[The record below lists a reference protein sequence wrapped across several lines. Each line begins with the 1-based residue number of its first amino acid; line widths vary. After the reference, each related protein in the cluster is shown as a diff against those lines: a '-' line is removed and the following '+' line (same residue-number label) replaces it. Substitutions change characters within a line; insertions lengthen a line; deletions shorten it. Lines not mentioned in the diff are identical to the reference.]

1 MTYNNQTCNSPA
13 VSGDS
18 SVTTHNTGP
27 AKNYHEATKLTY
39 INLHNKPPLYK
50 SYVDVPVIPL
60 PQDFPGPEV
69 STLDAVAG
77 LVTESS
83 NTITAETLASLL
95 YYSAGLIRK
104 RFLTDVGEVHYRA
117 AASAGALYPIET
129 YLICQDMSGLQAGV
143 YHFSPR
149 DFTLNQLRIGDYRDI
164 LAEAAADEESIADS
178 AVTFI
183 FTSIFW
189 RSTWK
194 YRARGYRYCLW
205 DNGTMI
211 ANLTS
216 TASALGLFTNL
227 VLGFVDQEVDQLL
240 GVDGEHEASIC
251 LVSVGKGER
260 PASRPGPPDIAGVSA
275 RPSIPPE
282 QGIMYPEVLQMHSAS
297 LLHNRGEVRE
307 WRHPLNTRSS
317 PNWESLYL
325 IESLSSGE
333 PKPAALTQGIL
344 ERGSTRRY
352 SREPLA
358 FPQLS
363 ELLDN
368 VTKTLSA
375 DFLGVDGNSL
385 IDLYMIV
392 NSVDGLPS
400 GAYFFSPQHRGL
412 ELLEEG
418 DFREEA
424 GHLCFEQALGAD
436 ASVVVF
442 LMSDLEKVLEHYG
455 NRGYRAAQ
463 LEAGIIG
470 GKLYL
475 CAYSLDLGASGITF
489 YDDEITDFFAPH
501 AATKSAMFVVTLGK
515 RGRPN
520 RVRPFRSQVAVK
532 LDALARGAGQD

>member
-1 MTYNNQTCNSPA
+1 VTNYNTSL
-13 VSGDS
+13 VRD
-18 SVTTHNTGP
+18 
-27 AKNYHEATKLTY
+27 YHEATKLTY

-50 SYVDVPVIPL
+50 SYSDVPVVHL
-60 PQDFPGPEV
+60 TEDLKGPDV

-77 LVTESS
+77 LVPESS
-83 NTITAETLASLL
+83 GMFTLETVASLL

-104 RFLTDVGEVHYRA
+104 RTLTDVGEVHYRA

-129 YLICQDMSGLQAGV
+129 YLACRDMPGLEAGV

-149 DFTLNQLRIGDYRDI
+149 DFALNQLLTGDHLDT
-164 LAEAAADEESIADS
+164 LAQATADEESIADS

-205 DNGTMI
+205 DTGTMI

-216 TASALGLFTNL
+216 TASALGLPTRL
-227 VLGFVDQEVDQLL
+227 VLGFVDQEVDHLI

-251 LVSVGKGER
+251 LVSIGKGAR
-260 PASRPGPPDIAGVSA
+260 PSDRPSPPDIGRASTRAPASSA
-275 RPSIPPE
+275 PLEP
-282 QGIMYPEVLQMHSAS
+282 GITYPEVLQAHTAA
-297 LLHNRGEVRE
+297 LLQSRVDVEE
-307 WRHPLNTRSS
+307 WRRPLNTKSTQ
-317 PNWESLYL
+317 NWESLYL
-325 IESLSSGE
+325 LETLTGEES
-333 PKPAALTQGIL
+333 KPAALSQVVL
-344 ERGSTRRY
+344 QRGSTRRFA
-352 SREPLA
+352 REPLTFA
-358 FPQLS
+358 QLS
-363 ELLDN
+363 GLLDN
-368 VTKTLSA
+368 ATKTLSA
-375 DFLGVDGNSL
+375 DFLGADGDSL
-385 IDLYMIV
+385 VDLYMIV

-400 GAYFFSPQHRGL
+400 GSYFFSSRHRGL

-418 DFREEA
+418 NFREEA

-442 LMSDLEKVLEHYG
+442 LMSDLANVLEHYG

-463 LEAGIIG
+463 LEAGVIG

-475 CAYSLDLGASGITF
+475 CAYSLGLGASGITF
-489 YDDEITDFFAPH
+489 YDNEITGFFAPH
-501 AATKSAMFVVTLGK
+501 TSNKSTMFVVTLGK
-515 RGRPN
+515 TGRPN
-520 RVRPFRSQVAVK
+520 RVRPFRSRIAVK